1 MMTER
6 VSTPPDDHDAI
17 AALMRWIGT
26 LYHPRH
32 AADECVAVHATAQH
46 YAGQVLEFAYHS
58 ARRAP
63 RHQDPELVVFD
74 MLKGLEEHWRTEWRA
89 IPAAARPV
97 DAKEAVLSPP
107 TRARVPQPPPPETGN
122 DTLAPLGARLWR
134 QVENGMDRERL
145 LPTIASRRKVL
156 AKKLD
161 RPLEKNGYRT
171 FVAGCAHTIATG
183 KPKHR
188 RGAEC
193 ALVRAVSAWVNEV
206 TDVWPERAG
215 DLRRIVDHGI
225 ANPGTGSAEVADRF
239 AVRKGEAPHE

>member
-1 MMTER
+1 MMTET

-183 KPKHR
+183 KEAPPGCR
-188 RGAEC
+188 
-193 ALVRAVSAWVNEV
+193 VRAGARRERVGERSDRRVARTGRRSTPDRRPRHREPGNRLCGSSRPIRC
-206 TDVWPERAG
+206 PEGRG
-215 DLRRIVDHGI
+215 
-225 ANPGTGSAEVADRF
+225 PT
-239 AVRKGEAPHE
+239 